1 MENQRSS
8 RIESCIGAR
17 SIPFSQV
24 MALVTGGGYAE
35 YVAVHMGCAMT
46 IPSGVSMVDA
56 AGQCTVDAL
65 ARDGEE
71 TF

>member
-1 MENQRSS
+1 
-8 RIESCIGAR
+8 
-17 SIPFSQV
+17 

-56 AGQCTVDAL
+56 AGQCTAEAL
-65 ARDGEE
+65 ARGGEE